1 MSLKDQ
7 MSGLL
12 RSYDPWGQGNHGYP
26 TQGPQRTSPNTF
38 GSLHWYREP
47 PHVGHLCDQTEMTT
61 RVNEIPEG
69 DEKKRKCSEE
79 K

>member
-7 MSGLL
+7 MAGLL